1 VIAGPVQQDL
11 AYPNLCFPGLAEAFW
26 AGPSG
31 TPSHLARNFGPP
43 APDMELA
50 LADAGRA
57 REVHMLVYVLL
68 LRQAAI
74 LESTQCELQN
84 VRTLAAKTEICDH
97 APLHR

>member
-1 VIAGPVQQDL
+1 MIAGPVPQDL
-11 AYPNLCFPGLAEAFW
+11 ACPNLCFPGLAEALR

-31 TPSHLARNFGPP
+31 TPSHLGRNFGSP
-43 APDMELA
+43 APDSGVA

-57 REVHMLVYVLL
+57 REVRVVVYVLL
-68 LRQAAI
+68 LRQPAI

-84 VRTLAAKTEICDH
+84 LRTPAAKTEICDH